1 MNFPEGGNPKYRN
14 FLHLRVIVAVAF
26 KTTHISFG
34 SRTLRRV
41 VTVRILLAYAFN
53 TIVVALTITLW
64 ASIF

>member
-1 MNFPEGGNPKYRN
+1 MNFPEGGEPKYWN
-14 FLHLRVIVAVAF
+14 FLHLSVIVGVAF
-26 KTTHISFG
+26 KTADISFG